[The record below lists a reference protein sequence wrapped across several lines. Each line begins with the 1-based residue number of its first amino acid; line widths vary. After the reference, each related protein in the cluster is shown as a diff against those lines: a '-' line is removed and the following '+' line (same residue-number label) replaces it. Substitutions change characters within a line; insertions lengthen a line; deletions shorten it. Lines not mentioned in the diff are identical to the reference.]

1 MKRFISLNTTGGLP
15 TGGLPYVNTD
25 FTEIFQ
31 SSHIISYSAMLESML
46 ENDSYAG
53 NNYGIV
59 LSGCKI
65 TTANGSNFT
74 MNFQDSVVYI
84 DGEYYQNHPSLST
97 TTKID
102 PFYIIPGPTISETR
116 LLRDLST
123 TATVSATRYFT
134 FSTSLPS
141 EPYIKFSQKGTSR
154 YFKRLVKYFT
164 SRTDDVYMTA
174 TLSNFNTTTGVGFN
188 DMDGFQLLDSTNAI
202 SNNNLTGRFIMG
214 ERNGAIITST
224 GGADSVSLVH
234 DNISNHTHQTFGPS
248 LVSSIV
254 DPSGSASADFNH
266 YHGINTGLLETDD
279 GRPDSVMG
287 NEYMSESPSNF
298 DTADGSVNG
307 ELDWTNE
314 ASGPISRLP
323 TFASTPDYSAP
334 SLGSVFAQ
342 GMEVSKD
349 GGSYGGF
356 TLYTGGIHDYN
367 NSNLAK
373 HTHDFGTS
381 FGGGV
386 PSASAQA
393 SPHEN
398 RPPYFVVA
406 YYTKI

>member
-46 ENDSYAG
+46 ENDSYTG
-53 NNYGIV
+53 SNYGIV

-65 TTANGSNFT
+65 TTADGSNFT

-214 ERNGAIITST
+214 EKTGIAPTFT
-224 GGADSVSLVH
+224 GGADSVRLVH
-234 DNISNHTHQTFGPS
+234 DHISNHTHQTLGPS
-248 LVSSIV
+248 LVD
-254 DPSGSASADFNH
+254 DPSGFGATSANFNH
-266 YHGINTGLLETDD
+266 YHGINTGLLETSDQN
-279 GRPDSVMG
+279 RPNSDEGDEFMID
-287 NEYMSESPSNF
+287 NNNF

-307 ELDWTNE
+307 PLDWINE

-323 TFASTPDYSAP
+323 DIGSANYSAP

-381 FGGGV
+381 FGGGA